1 VSGVAKPRDYVTA
14 VGKAVCIKREQ
25 LGLTQMQVWRECET
39 HYNSISAIERG
50 LAEPTVLIVADVARG
65 MGIKPG
71 EIFVLADELLA
82 ESAAPD

>member
-1 VSGVAKPRDYVTA
+1 VSDVAKPRDYVTA

-25 LGLTQMQVWRECET
+25 YNLTQMQVWRECET

-50 LAEPTVLIVADVARG
+50 LAEPTVLIIADIARG
-65 MGIKPG
+65 IGIKPG

-82 ESAAPD
+82 EPTASD